1 MTCEAL
7 EMCDSNGWPSSHS
20 QYMCFFAIYLTLL
33 ATCRMT
39 FADEFRRAFV
49 AFLPWPV
56 AMVVMYSRVYLGYHT
71 TAQVLA
77 GGTLGL
83 MLGTGWFLLMNF
95 VVSPWFPILEDSSLC
110 QYLRIKDSS
119 HIPDIIGFEYKNSRE
134 ARNSSKSGN
143 EKVSKDWRASWWLF
157 FSFPLKWC
165 KWWNGFRN
173 ISWVGEKEKDS
184 LCTLELLARMTIV
197 VEFQL
202 L

>member
-1 MTCEAL
+1 MQIIKELAHEARPLTCEAL

-83 MLGTGWFLLMNF
+83 MLGTGWFLLMNY

-119 HIPDIIGFEYKNSRE
+119 HIPDIIGFEYTNSRE
-134 ARNSSKSGN
+134 ARNNSSKSGN
-143 EKVSKDWRASWWLF
+143 EKISKD
-157 FSFPLKWC
+157 
-165 KWWNGFRN
+165 
-173 ISWVGEKEKDS
+173 
-184 LCTLELLARMTIV
+184 
-197 VEFQL
+197 
-202 L
+202 

>member
-1 MTCEAL
+1 
-7 EMCDSNGWPSSHS
+7 MCDSNGWPSSHS

-83 MLGTGWFLLMNF
+83 MLGTGWFLLMNY

-119 HIPDIIGFEYKNSRE
+119 HIPDIIGFEYTNSRE
-134 ARNSSKSGN
+134 ARNNSSKSGN
-143 EKVSKDWRASWWLF
+143 EKISKDWRQVDGYSSVSHWDDINDEMASGTFLGSERRQRTVCALWSSMPEW
-157 FSFPLKWC
+157 
-165 KWWNGFRN
+165 R
-173 ISWVGEKEKDS
+173 
-184 LCTLELLARMTIV
+184 LLQN
-197 VEFQL
+197 F
-202 L
+202 